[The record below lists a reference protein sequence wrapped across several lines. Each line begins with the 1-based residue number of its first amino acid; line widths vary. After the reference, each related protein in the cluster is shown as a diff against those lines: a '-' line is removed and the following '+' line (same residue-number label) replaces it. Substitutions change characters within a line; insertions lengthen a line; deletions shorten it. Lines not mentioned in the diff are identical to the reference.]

1 MKVRIVT
8 EGNTVV
14 GYHPVENE
22 PPAPGQVR
30 GGLMAGQGQRIQ
42 EVEVP
47 DDFALVPS
55 PEEIHKRLAAHLPKK
70 AAA

>member
-1 MKVRIVT
+1 MRIRIVT

-14 GYHPVENE
+14 GFHPVEE
-22 PPAPGQVR
+22 ETPATGQVR
-30 GGLMAGQGQRIQ
+30 GGLMAGQGQRVH
-42 EVEVP
+42 EVEVS

-55 PEEIHKRLAAHLPKK
+55 PEEIHKKLFAHISKK